1 MVECVVKNWQGEEV
15 GQATLTL
22 QVAKENSASHIV
34 HRALVRQ
41 MANARQGNA
50 STKTRAEVRGGGRKP
65 WRQKGTG
72 RARAGSI
79 RSPLWRGGGV
89 IFGPKPRDY
98 EVKMNRKER
107 RLALRTALSSRAADM
122 IVVEDF
128 AEQLS
133 RPKTKELTAAIARWG
148 IEPGAKV
155 LLILLER
162 AETVYLSA
170 RNVANL
176 KLISATQLNVYD
188 LLNADKIVTTASAIE
203 KIQEVYGAKV

>member
-1 MVECVVKNWQGEEV
+1 MVNCVVKNWQGEEV
-15 GQATLTL
+15 GQATLEL
-22 QVAKENSASHIV
+22 KVAKEENAAHIV

-41 MANARQGNA
+41 MNNARQGTA

-98 EVKMNRKER
+98 SVKMNRKER
-107 RLALRTALSSRAADM
+107 RLALRTALTSRAEDL

-128 AEQLS
+128 TEQLS
-133 RPKTKELTAAIARWG
+133 QPKTKEMVSAFQRWG
-148 IEPGAKV
+148 VESDAKV
-155 LLILLER
+155 LLILPEKV
-162 AETVYLSA
+162 ENVYLSA
-170 RNVANL
+170 RNLANCTIVL
-176 KLISATQLNVYD
+176 ARQLNIYD
-188 LLNADKIVTTASAIE
+188 LLNADKIVTTPTALE
-203 KIQEVYGAKV
+203 KIQEVYSD

>member
-1 MVECVVKNWQGEEV
+1 MVTCVVKNWQGEEV
-15 GQATLTL
+15 GEAALDL
-22 QVAKENSASHIV
+22 RVAKPENAAHIV

-41 MANARQGNA
+41 MANARQGTA

-98 EVKMNRKER
+98 SQKMNRKER
-107 RLALRTALSSRAADM
+107 RLALRTALDSRGDDL

-128 AEQLS
+128 SEQIT
-133 RPKTKELTAAIARWG
+133 RPKTKDLVAALTRWG
-148 IEPGAKV
+148 ANPNEEKV
-155 LLILLER
+155 LLILPEKI
-162 AETVYLSA
+162 ENIYLSG
-170 RNVANL
+170 RNIA
-176 KLISATQLNVYD
+176 KLTMISANYLNIYD
-188 LLNADKIVTTASAIE
+188 LLNADKLVVSSQALQM
-203 KIQEVYGAKV
+203 IQEVYGD